1 MAQEKDE
8 QTQTQEIAQEDQTPK
23 KKEQIIDSPAFY

>member
-8 QTQTQEIAQEDQTPK
+8 QTQTQEIAQKDQASK
-23 KKEQIIDSPAFY
+23 KKE